1 MLSAWPTARMEF
13 VKAVPLLTI
22 EGFLSR
28 EYCSCGLKIE
38 A

>member
-1 MLSAWPTARMEF
+1 MEF
-13 VKAVPLLTI
+13 VKAVLLLTI

-28 EYCSCGLKIE
+28 EYCSGGLKIE